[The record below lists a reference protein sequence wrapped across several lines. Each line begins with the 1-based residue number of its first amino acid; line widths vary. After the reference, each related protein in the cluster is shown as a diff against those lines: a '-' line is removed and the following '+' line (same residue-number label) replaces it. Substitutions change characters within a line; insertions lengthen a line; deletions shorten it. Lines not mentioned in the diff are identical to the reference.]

1 MTTPKHPDLGASLEQ
16 SRSGLR
22 DSHRRSLMRLLFL
35 VTGSAL
41 AVFGCLQ
48 VFNGYLWLA
57 AGEFVASLTL
67 FLGMTRIDRTP
78 HLQAW
83 VYGYLV
89 TGFSFALLIMLVPE
103 ASVAAFVWVLMMP
116 VLAYLLLGKK
126 EGFLLSAPF
135 MLAGCVAYYFHLGS
149 IADAGDMI
157 DLLNMVLCAVLML
170 GFIHLYENRRE
181 EAEQKLVTLARTDA
195 LTGLANRASFQSSLE
210 RIVAE
215 SARSGA
221 GFALVIMDI
230 DHFKLVNDTMG
241 HDAGD
246 HVLRDISHRLT
257 ERLRTT
263 DSVGRLGGEEFGL
276 ILRDVKPE
284 ASFELMDEL
293 RQRIADSKLQYG
305 EAVISVTASFGI
317 AHYPDHGT
325 DAETLFRIADHCLYS
340 GKRDGRNTVARAGV
354 SAVKSQ
360 RLAGEHHV

>member
-1 MTTPKHPDLGASLEQ
+1 MKTPQHPDLGASLAQ

-22 DSHRRSLMRLLFL
+22 DTHRRSLMRVLFL

-41 AVFGCLQ
+41 LVFGCLQ

-57 AGEFVASLTL
+57 AGEFVASTLL
-67 FLGMTRIDRTP
+67 FLGVTRINRTP
-78 HLQAW
+78 HLQGW
-83 VYGYLV
+83 IYGYLI
-89 TGFSFALLIMLVPE
+89 TGFSFFLLIMLVPD

-135 MLAGCVAYYFHLGS
+135 MIAGCVTYYFHLEFVG
-149 IADAGDMI
+149 DARGMI

-170 GFIHLYENRRE
+170 GFIHLYEARRE
-181 EAEQKLVTLARTDA
+181 EAEQKLFTLAQTDT
-195 LTGLANRASFQSSLE
+195 LTGLSNRASFQSTLD
-210 RIVAE
+210 RTLAE
-215 SARSGA
+215 CDRSGS

-230 DHFKLVNDTMG
+230 DYFKVVNDTMG

-246 HVLRDISHRLT
+246 KVLRDISRRLT

-284 ASFELMDEL
+284 DSFELMDEL
-293 RQRIADSKLQYG
+293 RQRIADSELSYG
-305 EAVISVTASFGI
+305 EAVIRVTASFGI

-325 DAETLFRIADHCLYS
+325 EAETLFRTADRCLFS
-340 GKRDGRNTVARAGV
+340 SKRAGRNTVVRAGV
-354 SAVKSQ
+354 SSVKGQ
-360 RLAGEHHV
+360 RLAGGPV